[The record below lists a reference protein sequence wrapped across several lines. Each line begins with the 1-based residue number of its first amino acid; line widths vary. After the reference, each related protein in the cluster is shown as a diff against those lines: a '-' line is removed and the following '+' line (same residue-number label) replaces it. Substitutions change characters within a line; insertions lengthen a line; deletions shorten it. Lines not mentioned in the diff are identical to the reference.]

1 MSPVLPTDQIQLVK
15 QTWMSLRDVDP
26 ALLGDVFYSRLFLE
40 HPSLRSLFIMPLE
53 AQYMKLLEMINV
65 TVARLDRPAELTA
78 LLTQSGLRHRSYGV
92 KPEHYPAVGT
102 ALIWTLRAGL
112 GRSWTPAVEA
122 AWTAFYT
129 LIANIMLEAS

>member
-1 MSPVLPTDQIQLVK
+1 
-15 QTWMSLRDVDP
+15 
-26 ALLGDVFYSRLFLE
+26 
-40 HPSLRSLFIMPLE
+40 
-53 AQYMKLLEMINV
+53 MKLLEMINV

-122 AWTAFYT
+122 AWPAFYT

>member
-53 AQYMKLLEMINV
+53 AQ
-65 TVARLDRPAELTA
+65 
-78 LLTQSGLRHRSYGV
+78 
-92 KPEHYPAVGT
+92 
-102 ALIWTLRAGL
+102 
-112 GRSWTPAVEA
+112 
-122 AWTAFYT
+122 
-129 LIANIMLEAS
+129 